1 MLSTA
6 VNIGAPHSPSL
17 YNEQLFYAVLKQGN
31 PSEARVEALA
41 ALALRHLPK
50 SAETW
55 AALRKVLMEQSDLDA
70 PSNRTL
76 WYVMDALMKD
86 APHVFV
92 PLLAPRL
99 LEYTIQQL
107 PWELAGHR
115 GQTRLWFES
124 LVLSWESVLPQRLYS
139 AIRQHAVQSRSGAEL
154 HGLLDAA
161 QSNVAD
167 DGSLASSMELQR
179 LQEAFDAVHYMGDEE
194 ANKIIFQAFPDT
206 SLDALVESNHNNSSG
221 GGGGVAPA
229 PSATQTKEALS
240 KLSGNSGGPRVST
253 TNSTTPAE
261 EESTSDEDD
270 YSPNYVEGARPR
282 ELPKLDLPKQ
292 KRRREAR
299 RRPRED
305 DLGM

>member
-1 MLSTA
+1 MLTSA
-6 VNIGAPHSPSL
+6 VNAAAPHSPSL

-41 ALALRHLPK
+41 GLALRHLTK

-55 AALRKVLMEQSDLDA
+55 AALRKVLMEQADLDA
-70 PSNRTL
+70 PANRTL
-76 WYVMDALMKD
+76 WYVMDALLKG

-99 LEYTIQQL
+99 LEYSIQQL
-107 PWELAGHR
+107 PWELAGHH

-124 LVLSWESVLPQRLYS
+124 LVLSWEAVLPQRLYG

-161 QSNVAD
+161 QQTVD
-167 DGSLASSMELQR
+167 DGAPASTTELQR
-179 LQEAFDAVHYMGDEE
+179 LQDSFDAVRYLGEEEAQRAALNAFSVAALRAEVPSVQPTSAAAAQTGSSGTAAATTAAAAVSSSEEDEE
-194 ANKIIFQAFPDT
+194 DYAPDF
-206 SLDALVESNHNNSSG
+206 V
-221 GGGGVAPA
+221 P
-229 PSATQTKEALS
+229 
-240 KLSGNSGGPRVST
+240 
-253 TNSTTPAE
+253 
-261 EESTSDEDD
+261 
-270 YSPNYVEGARPR
+270 GAQRR

-292 KRRREAR
+292 KRRRDAR